1 MQIRVQVGET
11 GCILLSSVTE
21 PEYSVPVLH
30 LPFDFDENLVSQLN
44 IEKRPTVGDSLLAA
58 ADILKVRSDVC
69 TSRGDCVTG
78 VGESCRNVADNS
90 ASNCLYHCQAGL
102 QETAGASVEKQV
114 MPEVIEKNDNR
125 FEIDLSNIIN
135 LPQYNASAVLP
146 VLDSGMVEQ
155 ELKKSGSRSWEGD
168 DQAQNE
174 SRVLQPA
181 ECEDAI
187 DGPSVDGLLP
197 SSGLLHRTVPDT
209 FSHQWAMVRNGL
221 PCTTNGS
228 SECSVSHSTLTAAT
242 WRVGVPDAWKSLPV
256 ESGADCRGFREVQA
270 VEQSNEHETRCVS
283 LPMTC
288 PASRVWS
295 SAAQLPSSVS
305 KWSDFA
311 REDVCSG
318 AAYCS
323 EAALL
328 DTAVAAGGAAYCS
341 EAALLDTAGAAG
353 ENQAVTEVIEINQP
367 IVQLSEQLDVAQKT
381 PDTQQKCTS
390 FCLPTVNTGP
400 VVKSQ
405 LAASVASDRLM
416 PSAVPAKDRILSVR
430 SPMGQITGTMSDLS
444 IDNGRHPLLRGILMA
459 APAPTITGRDQVTLF

>member
-1 MQIRVQVGET
+1 MQIRVQIGET

-21 PEYSVPVLH
+21 PEYSAPVLH
-30 LPFDFDENLVSQLN
+30 LPFAFDENLVSQLN
-44 IEKRPTVGDSLLAA
+44 IEKRPTVGDSLLATT
-58 ADILKVRSDVC
+58 DILEVRSDVC
-69 TSRGDCVTG
+69 ASRGDTE

-90 ASNCLYHCQAGL
+90 ASNCLYQCQAGL

-114 MPEVIEKNDNR
+114 MPEVIENNDNR

-135 LPQYNASAVLP
+135 SPEYNASAVLP

-155 ELKKSGSRSWEGD
+155 ELEKSGSRSWEGD

-174 SRVLQPA
+174 SCLLQPA

-197 SSGLLHRTVPDT
+197 SSGRLHRTVRDT
-209 FSHQWAMVRNGL
+209 FSYQWPTVGNGL

-242 WRVGVPDAWKSLPV
+242 WRVGVRDAWKSLPV
-256 ESGADCRGFREVQA
+256 ESGVDRRGFREVQA
-270 VEQSNEHETRCVS
+270 VKQSNEHEKRCVS
-283 LPMTC
+283 LPVTC

-295 SAAQLPSSVS
+295 SAIQLPSSVS
-305 KWSDFA
+305 KWSDVA
-311 REDVCSG
+311 QEDVC
-318 AAYCS
+318 
-323 EAALL
+323 
-328 DTAVAAGGAAYCS
+328 GGAAYCS
-341 EAALLDTAGAAG
+341 EAALLDTVGAPG
-353 ENQAVTEVIEINQP
+353 QNQTVTEVTEKNQP

-390 FCLPTVNTGP
+390 VCLPTVNTGP
-400 VVKSQ
+400 VVKPQ

-416 PSAVPAKDRILSVR
+416 PSAVPVIDRILSVR

-444 IDNGRHPLLRGILMA
+444 IDSGRHPLLRGILMA